1 MRAAAAPILAPIL
14 VLILATLAVGGC
26 SPRPVRTVSI
36 GGEPW
41 TVYQGSGDGM
51 RGLPGFGDVDGMLF
65 DPQQDVG
72 LRDAAFTM
80 EGVPYP
86 IDIAWFDASGALVSV
101 AAMAPCEAA
110 PCPLYRADG
119 PYRWAIEAPPGAFA
133 DLDPDDQLV
142 VD

>member
-1 MRAAAAPILAPIL
+1 MRAVATAIL
-14 VLILATLAVGGC
+14 VLTLATLAVGGC
-26 SPRPVRTVSI
+26 SPRPTRTVTI

-41 TVYQGSGDGM
+41 TVYRGGGDGM

-65 DPQQDVG
+65 DPEQDVSLG
-72 LRDAAFTM
+72 GAAFTM
-80 EGVPYP
+80 EGVPYA
-86 IDIAWFDASGALVSV
+86 IDIAWFDASGALVSL

-110 PCPLYRADG
+110 PCPLYRAEG

-133 DLDPDDQLV
+133 DLGPDDRLV

>member
-1 MRAAAAPILAPIL
+1 MRAVGTPILAAL
-14 VLILATLAVGGC
+14 LFVSAVAIGGC

-41 TVYQGSGDGM
+41 TVYQGSADGM
-51 RGLPGFGDVDGMLF
+51 RGLPGFGNVDGMLF
-65 DPQQDVG
+65 EPHAGAEQG
-72 LRDAAFTM
+72 EAAFTM

-86 IDIAWFDASGALVSV
+86 IDIAWFDATGTLVSL
-101 AAMAPCEAA
+101 ASMAPCMAA
-110 PCPLYRADG
+110 PCPLYRAEG

-133 DLDPDDQLV
+133 DLGADDRLV

>member
-1 MRAAAAPILAPIL
+1 MRVVATPILGLIL
-14 VLILATLAVGGC
+14 VTLAVGGC
-26 SPRPVRTVSI
+26 SPRPVRTVSV

-41 TVYQGSGDGM
+41 TVYQGSADGM

-65 DPQQDVG
+65 EPHQDADEGEV
-72 LRDAAFTM
+72 AFTM

-86 IDIAWFDASGALVSV
+86 IDIAWFDATGALVSL
-101 AAMAPCEAA
+101 ASMAPCEAA
-110 PCPLYRADG
+110 PCPPYRAEG

-133 DLDPDDQLV
+133 DLGPDDRLV

>member
-1 MRAAAAPILAPIL
+1 MRAVATPILALIL
-14 VLILATLAVGGC
+14 VTLAVGGC

-36 GGEPW
+36 GGETW
-41 TVYQGSGDGM
+41 TVYQGSADGM

-65 DPQQDVG
+65 EPQQDAEQG
-72 LRDAAFTM
+72 GAAFTM

-86 IDIAWFDASGALVSV
+86 IDIAWFDANGALVSLTS
-101 AAMAPCEAA
+101 MAPCNAA
-110 PCPLYRADG
+110 PCPLYRAEG

-133 DLDPDDQLV
+133 NLGPDDRLV

>member
-1 MRAAAAPILAPIL
+1 MRAGTIAIL
-14 VLILATLAVGGC
+14 VLMLAMLAVGGC

-41 TVYQGSGDGM
+41 TVYEGSGDGM

-65 DPQQDVG
+65 DPDQDVSLG
-72 LRDAAFTM
+72 GAAFTM

-86 IDIAWFDASGALVSV
+86 IDIAWFDATGALVSL
-101 AAMAPCEAA
+101 AAMAPCMTP
-110 PCPLYRADG
+110 PCPLYRAEG
-119 PYRWAIEAPPGAFA
+119 SYRWAIEAPPGAFA
-133 DLDPDDQLV
+133 DLGPGDRLV

>member
-1 MRAAAAPILAPIL
+1 MRAVATGVLTL
-14 VLILATLAVGGC
+14 VLATLAVGAC

-41 TVYQGSGDGM
+41 TVYQGSGEGM
-51 RGLPGFGDVDGMLF
+51 RGLDGFGDVDGMLF
-65 DPQQDVG
+65 GPHEGAG
-72 LRDAAFTM
+72 LSGAAFTM

-86 IDIAWFDASGALVSV
+86 IDIAWFDATGALVSR
-101 AAMAPCEAA
+101 ASMAPCDTV
-110 PCPLYRADG
+110 PCPLYRAEG

-133 DLDPDDQLV
+133 DLGPNDRLV